1 MKTTIDIE
9 QMAIELIQREN
20 ATDWR
25 YEIGKPT
32 HRDGSIWTILVRWI
46 SPDGDPL
53 DGPGIIEIDEVSG
66 EAWFVE
72 TC

>member
-1 MKTTIDIE
+1 MITAAELEQLAIGLIE
-9 QMAIELIQREN
+9 REN
-20 ATDWR
+20 RTDWR
-25 YEIGKPT
+25 YQIGHPERKDDST
-32 HRDGSIWTILVRWI
+32 WIVMVRWI

-53 DGPGIIEIDEVSG
+53 DGPGIIHIDETKR